1 MIYWVLSLYITCFF
15 YLCFSQWLCKQRFLS
30 GIFLLLDNL
39 FCSCNYKIYSFFMIF
54 LLLDKAYS
62 DGMAEA
68 IHRWSSHHRCTN
80 QALTEG
86 ECSVALGVRKCSLS
100 LFSAS
105 VDPDNLQPSS
115 RKLKCQLGTL
125 LSPLSSGDSDNFKL
139 VHWSS

>member
-62 DGMAEA
+62 DGMAD
-68 IHRWSSHHRCTN
+68 SSMTCKFASSMAGTN

-86 ECSVALGVRKCSLS
+86 ECSVAPGVRKCLLS
-100 LFSAS
+100 LLFAS
-105 VDPDNLQPSS
+105 VDPEFIIEKTKMSWETRSLVESS
-115 RKLKCQLGTL
+115 LIRR
-125 LSPLSSGDSDNFKL
+125 FR
-139 VHWSS
+139 